1 VALSRSLAGS
11 HRTYFE
17 ALLLLPATGIT
28 TASPVCGGHCSLL
41 LRAVAHQNS
50 SVWSASRRG
59 KCPSSCHS
67 ATDHII
73 GALYLSPWSCQC
85 HCPLQVLLGCAFH
98 SAASSNRILRTL
110 SVPSVAPLLLGGGGG
125 GAQRPVGGITGMTLW
140 AVALAVSKALT
151 SGHPRRSPAAWAAGA
166 GGRRQRACGPLLSR
180 PLPASQGYDCIVFL
194 LVRILKPALATAR
207 HGRRNFFNLLNETP
221 GARYTRTAVMFLVV
235 AGHQG
240 RASRR
245 APGAS

>member
-1 VALSRSLAGS
+1 MGASPPLSRSLGKS
-11 HRTYFE
+11 PGG
-17 ALLLLPATGIT
+17 ALPQPGWVTQNVFRGPAS
-28 TASPVCGGHCSLL
+28 ASCYRHYYGFSCLWGGGHCSLL

-110 SVPSVAPLLLGGGGG
+110 SVPSLAPLLCGGGGDRLS
-125 GAQRPVGGITGMTLW
+125 ACASIPCYLCV

-180 PLPASQGYDCIVFL
+180 PLPASQGHGCTVFL

-207 HGRRNFFNLLNETP
+207 HGRRNFFNLL
-221 GARYTRTAVMFLVV
+221 
-235 AGHQG
+235 
-240 RASRR
+240 
-245 APGAS
+245 